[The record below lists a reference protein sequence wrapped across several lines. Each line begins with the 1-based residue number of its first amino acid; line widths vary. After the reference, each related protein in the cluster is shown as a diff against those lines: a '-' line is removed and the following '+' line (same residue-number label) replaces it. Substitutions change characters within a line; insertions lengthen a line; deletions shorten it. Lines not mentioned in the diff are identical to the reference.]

1 MNGPAGEGTSSDMG
15 RRVRRVLALLR
26 ILTPREI
33 KLRYRENAL
42 DMAWALITPVAVM
55 IVYGLVLSQSF
66 KAEGSCSSYLSS
78 AWTGLVLWTF
88 FATAL
93 GMASWSLLSSAEL
106 ITKVYFP
113 REAIPLSVV
122 GATLLDLGIGIITIF
137 PVAVYGDADLS
148 PMALAALPAV
158 LVLIV
163 WTGALCVFASVL
175 SVFLRDVTQAV
186 QLFLRV
192 GFFATPVMYE
202 PSLLPNAFAWTAT
215 VNPLAVAITG
225 VRDPVLC
232 GVAPD
237 WGVVLTQLV
246 IGSVLL
252 VLGVFYVRSVEPRMT
267 DVL

>member
-1 MNGPAGEGTSSDMG
+1 MDEPAGERTSSDMG
-15 RRVRRVLALLR
+15 RRVRRVIGLLR

-33 KLRYRENAL
+33 KLRYRENVL

-55 IVYGLVLSQSF
+55 IVYGIVLTQSF
-66 KAEGSCSSYLSS
+66 DAEGSCSPYLSS

-122 GATLLDLGIGIITIF
+122 GATLLDLGIGAVTIVV
-137 PVAVYGDADLS
+137 VAAVQGVDLS
-148 PMALAALPAV
+148 PMALAALPALLV
-158 LVLIV
+158 LVV
-163 WTGALCVFASVL
+163 WTAALCVFSSVL
-175 SVFLRDVTQAV
+175 AVFLRDVTQAV

-202 PSLLPNAFAWTAT
+202 PSLLPSAFAWTAT

-225 VRDPVLC
+225 VREPVLC

-237 WGVVLTQLV
+237 WGVILAQLV
-246 IGSVLL
+246 VGSIVL
-252 VLGVFYVRSVEPRMT
+252 VLGVYYVRSVETRMT